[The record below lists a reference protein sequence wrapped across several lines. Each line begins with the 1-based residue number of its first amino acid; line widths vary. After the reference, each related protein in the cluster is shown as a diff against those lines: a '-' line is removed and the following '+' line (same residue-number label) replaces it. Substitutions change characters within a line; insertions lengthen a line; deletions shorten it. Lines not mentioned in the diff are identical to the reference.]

1 MKKFD
6 TPKEVIDFW
15 FSSAEQSGDRTSE
28 VVRDIISNVR
38 LRKDSALKEYTLKF
52 DSVSVEQIRVD
63 AEDIQAAQRNLSP
76 ELKDIF
82 LQAAEN
88 IRSYHARQIPQS
100 WRETDENGITLGQQY
115 TPVESVGIYVPGGR
129 AVYPS
134 TVLMNCIPAQVAG
147 VERIVIVS
155 PPGQDGKLAPAILG
169 CAGLLG
175 ISEIYAVGGA
185 QAIAALAYG
194 TESILPVAKI
204 TGPGNKFVN
213 EAKKQVFGKVGI
225 DMPAGPTEVAI
236 LADDSVP
243 VEYVAW
249 DIAAQ
254 AEHDPDAKTVL
265 ITNSKVLLSTFEQT
279 LENVMKSSPRRDY
292 ISQSTENNG
301 GIVLVDSIES
311 GIELINQ
318 IAPEHTELLIDN
330 ANEFSKKIRNSGAV
344 FLGQYTPG
352 AVGDYWAGPNHTLPT
367 GGAAKFA
374 SPLNVLDFM
383 KFTSYTGYTWK
394 ALSNASK
401 FVSTFAKIEQLFA
414 HAQSVEIRNG

>member
-1 MKKFD
+1 MKKFN

-15 FSSAEQSGDRTSE
+15 FSSAEQSGDKTSE
-28 VVRDIISNVR
+28 VVQDIISNVR
-38 LRKDSALKEYTLKF
+38 MRKDSALKEYTLKF
-52 DSVSVEQIRVD
+52 DGVSVEQIRVD
-63 AEDIQAAQRNLSP
+63 AEDIQVAQRNLFP

-115 TPVESVGIYVPGGR
+115 TPVDSVGIYVPGGR

-134 TVLMNCIPAQVAG
+134 TVLMNSIPAQVAG
-147 VERIVIVS
+147 VKRIVIVS

-185 QAIAALAYG
+185 QAIAAFAYG
-194 TESILPVAKI
+194 TETIFPVAKI

-265 ITNSKVLLSTFEQT
+265 ISNSKVLLSTFEQT
-279 LENVMKSSPRRDY
+279 LENVIKSSLRRDY
-292 ISQSTENNG
+292 ISQSTVNNG
-301 GIVLVDSIES
+301 GVVLVDSIES

-330 ANEFSKKIRNSGAV
+330 ANEYSKKIRNSGAV

-374 SPLNVLDFM
+374 SPLNVLDFV
-383 KFTSYTGYTWK
+383 KFTSYTGYSRK

-401 FVSTFAKIEQLFA
+401 FVSKFAKIEQLFA

>member
-1 MKKFD
+1 M
-6 TPKEVIDFW
+6 
-15 FSSAEQSGDRTSE
+15 
-28 VVRDIISNVR
+28 
-38 LRKDSALKEYTLKF
+38 
-52 DSVSVEQIRVD
+52 D
-63 AEDIQAAQRNLSP
+63 AEDIQVAQRNLFP

-115 TPVESVGIYVPGGR
+115 TPVDSVGIYVPGGR

-134 TVLMNCIPAQVAG
+134 TVLMNSIPAQVAG
-147 VERIVIVS
+147 VKRIVIVS

-185 QAIAALAYG
+185 QAIAAFAYG
-194 TESILPVAKI
+194 TETIFPVAKI

-265 ITNSKVLLSTFEQT
+265 ISNSKVLLSTFEQT
-279 LENVMKSSPRRDY
+279 LENVIKSSLRRDY
-292 ISQSTENNG
+292 ISQSTVNNG
-301 GIVLVDSIES
+301 GVVLVDSIES

-330 ANEFSKKIRNSGAV
+330 ANEYSKKIRNSGAV

-374 SPLNVLDFM
+374 SPLNVLDFV
-383 KFTSYTGYTWK
+383 KFTSYTGYSRK

-401 FVSTFAKIEQLFA
+401 FVSKFAKIEQLFA

>member
-1 MKKFD
+1 MKKFN

-28 VVRDIISNVR
+28 VVQDIISNVR
-38 LRKDSALKEYTLKF
+38 MRKDSALKEYTLKF
-52 DSVSVEQIRVD
+52 DGVSVEQIRVD
-63 AEDIQAAQRNLSP
+63 AEDIQVAQRNLFP

-115 TPVESVGIYVPGGR
+115 TPVDSVGIYVPGGR

-134 TVLMNCIPAQVAG
+134 TVLMNSIPAQVAG
-147 VERIVIVS
+147 VKRIVIVS

-185 QAIAALAYG
+185 QAIAAFAYG
-194 TESILPVAKI
+194 TETIFPVAKI

-265 ITNSKVLLSTFEQT
+265 ISNSKVLLSTFEQT
-279 LENVMKSSPRRDY
+279 LENVIKSSLRRDY
-292 ISQSTENNG
+292 ISQSTVNNG
-301 GIVLVDSIES
+301 GVVLVDSIES

-330 ANEFSKKIRNSGAV
+330 ANEYSKKIRNSGAV

-374 SPLNVLDFM
+374 SPLNVLDFV
-383 KFTSYTGYTWK
+383 KFTSYTGYSRK

-401 FVSTFAKIEQLFA
+401 FVSKFAKIEQLFA